1 VLLEPDALTLCRRY
15 GIPVPKFG
23 VAKEL
28 GKALSLAEEIGYPV
42 AMKVVS
48 PQIVHKSDVGGVVL
62 NVGNTRELRKAWRT
76 LTRKVLQRVRD
87 AEIAGV
93 LIEEMLP
100 PGTEVIV
107 GGMKDEQ
114 FGNVV
119 VFGLGGIFV
128 EVLRDVSFRASPVT
142 TQDAKQMIA
151 EVKGYPLLRGMR
163 GRQKADVGALARM
176 ITRVSRMMDEEPG
189 LSEVDLNP
197 ILVWEKGARAA
208 DARMIFAREN
218 PRISPARSGARRSR

>member
-1 VLLEPDALTLCRRY
+1 
-15 GIPVPKFG
+15 
-23 VAKEL
+23 
-28 GKALSLAEEIGYPV
+28 
-42 AMKVVS
+42 M
-48 PQIVHKSDVGGVVL
+48 

-176 ITRVSRMMDEEPG
+176 ITRVSRMMEEEPG
-189 LSEVDLNP
+189 LIEVDLNP

-208 DARMIFAREN
+208 DARMILAREN